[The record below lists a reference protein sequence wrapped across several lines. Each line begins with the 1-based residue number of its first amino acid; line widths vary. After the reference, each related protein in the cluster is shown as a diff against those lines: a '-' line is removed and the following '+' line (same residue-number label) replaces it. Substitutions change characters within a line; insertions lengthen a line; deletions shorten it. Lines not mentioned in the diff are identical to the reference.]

1 MSPAAWLDA
10 RVALSRGH
18 FELDVALGASPGE
31 VVALLGPN
39 GAGKSSVLRALAGL
53 IPLSRGHVAVAG
65 TCWDDPAS
73 GIRLP
78 APGRRTG
85 VVFQDTLLFPHL
97 SARDN
102 VAYGMRHRRG
112 LGRSQARAAAGEA
125 LEREGLAAAADRRPA
140 QLSGG
145 QQQRVAIVR
154 ALATEPDLMLLDEP
168 LSALDA
174 AASMQLRTFLRRH
187 LAGFGGVSVLV
198 THDALDALVLADT
211 VVVLDSGRVVQT
223 GRPLDVA
230 SRPRSAHVAALMGLN
245 LIRGDLRGSVLHAP
259 GGAHVVTASTLEPG
273 PAFATFAPRSVTVT
287 LSPPRG
293 SARNVWPGRV
303 VSITPHGDIQR
314 LQVDGV
320 LPLLAD
326 ITPQALVE
334 LDLAPGSPLWCSVKA
349 VEVDAYAA

>member
-1 MSPAAWLDA
+1 MNATAGLDA
-10 RVALSRGH
+10 RVVLTRGR
-18 FELDVALGASPGE
+18 FELDVAVQASPGE

-53 IPLSRGHVAVAG
+53 SPLRAGHVSVAG
-65 TCWDDPAS
+65 SRWDDPAH
-73 GIRLP
+73 GVRLP
-78 APGRRTG
+78 AAQRRTG

-102 VAYGMRHRRG
+102 VAYGLRHRRA
-112 LGRSQARAAAGEA
+112 LRRTRARSAAMEA
-125 LEREGLAAAADRRPA
+125 LDREGLTAVADRRPA

-211 VVVLDSGRVVQT
+211 VVVLDAGRVTQV
-223 GRPLDVA
+223 GSPVDVA
-230 SRPRSAHVAALMGLN
+230 SRPRSPHVAALMGLN
-245 LIRGDLRGSVLHAP
+245 LVRGDLHGHVLDAV
-259 GGAHVVTASTLEPG
+259 GGARVVTASAPVSG
-273 PAFATFAPRSVTVT
+273 PAFATFAPRSVAVA
-287 LSPPRG
+287 LSEPQG

-334 LDLAPGSPLWCSVKA
+334 LDLAPGSPIWCSVKA
-349 VEVDAYAA
+349 VEVDAYPA

>member
-1 MSPAAWLDA
+1 VSTPAGLDA
-10 RVALSRGH
+10 RVALTRGG
-18 FELDVALGASPGE
+18 FELDVALQAAPGE

-53 IPLSRGHVAVAG
+53 SLLSAGHVLVAG
-65 TCWDDPAS
+65 CCWEDPTR
-73 GIRLP
+73 GVRLP
-78 APGRRTG
+78 APQRRTG

-112 LGRSQARAAAGEA
+112 LGRAQARAAAGDL

-140 QLSGG
+140 ELSVG

-174 AASMQLRTFLRRH
+174 AASMQLRTYLRRH

-211 VVVLDSGRVVQT
+211 VVVLDSGKVSQT

-245 LIRGDLRGSVLHAP
+245 LVRGDLQGHVLQAP
-259 GGAHVVTASTLEPG
+259 SGARVVTANTVDSG

-287 LSPPRG
+287 LSQPRG
-293 SARNVWPGRV
+293 SARNAWPGRV
-303 VSITPHGDIQR
+303 ASITPHGDIQR
-314 LQVDGV
+314 LQVDGI

-334 LDLAPGSPLWCSVKA
+334 LDLAPGSRLWCSVKA